1 VRILHL
7 IDPHSPGGGACT
19 LRLLAEPLQR
29 LRSLEQD
36 VIVIGSRWH
45 ADLARRCGVEPI
57 GQLAPPASQ
66 PALARRAL
74 ARAIRAREAALGP
87 YDVIHAWTA
96 STAALAVMAAPN
108 RRRLATL
115 AVGPLTGPAAQLFL
129 FLTEQH
135 HVPSL
140 AASSAV
146 YREYRS
152 LGVDR
157 RSISVL
163 PPAVNPESSPG
174 EDRAALR
181 RRWGIDDSVSSTFVV
196 GLLSEPVN
204 WADARMAVNAVVR
217 AAVTGRDFRL
227 LVHHSAPR
235 RIEAQRWAAKLGYR
249 NLLIVDDEVAEPWR
263 IVSGL
268 DAALLIGGELNSMNL
283 SGAGSPFSVL
293 TGGGRRLRPMP
304 GVMPL
309 LWAMSAG
316 VPVIAEASDAVK
328 DIVHDGQSGLLV
340 SQYDLNTASD
350 RLIRLYDDPTI
361 AGRIGMQARAL
372 QQKRFHVSAY
382 CVRLKE
388 AYQRLADGRAVRVVS
403 DDDEPLVEHYQHKT
417 FSWRDVEE
425 SVKQA

>member
-1 VRILHL
+1 MRILHL

-29 LRSLEQD
+29 LRSVEQD

-57 GQLAPPASQ
+57 GQLAPPANQ

-74 ARAIRAREAALGP
+74 ARTIRLREKACGP

-96 STAALAVMAAPN
+96 NTAALAIMAAPN

-115 AVGPLTGPAAQLFL
+115 AVGPLTGLATQLFL
-129 FLTEQH
+129 MLSEQH
-135 HVPSL
+135 NLPLL

-146 YREYRS
+146 QREYRS

-163 PPAVNPESSPG
+163 PPAVNPESSPSG
-174 EDRAALR
+174 DRAALR
-181 RRWGIDDSVSSTFVV
+181 RRWGIDDSSSSTFVV

-204 WADARMAVNAVVR
+204 WADARMAVNVVVR
-217 AAVTGRDFRL
+217 ATATGRNLKL
-227 LVHHSAPR
+227 LVHQSAPR
-235 RIEAQRWAAKLGYR
+235 RIEARRWAAKLGYHD
-249 NLLIVDDEVAEPWR
+249 LVIVDDEVAEPWR
-263 IVSGL
+263 IVHGL
-268 DAALLIGGELNSMNL
+268 DAALLIGGDLNSMDL
-283 SGAGSPFSVL
+283 SGAGSPFAIL

-328 DIVHDGQSGLLV
+328 DIIHDGQSGLLV
-340 SQYDLNTASD
+340 GQQDLNAASD

-372 QQKRFHVSAY
+372 QQKRFNVSAY

-388 AYQRLADGRAVRVVS
+388 AYQRLAAGRTVRIVG
-403 DDDEPLVEHYQHKT
+403 DDSEPIVEHYQHKT
-417 FSWRDVEE
+417 LSWRDVEE